1 MCKEL
6 ALIQV
11 PAEQQ
16 NGQSTTG
23 EYVNFR
29 KLLLSRCQ
37 NEFEKNKVDE
47 SAREI
52 KLKEIEEC
60 TDPEKKK
67 ELQFILEEEERK
79 IRVKSV
85 GNVRFIGE
93 LFKQGMLTTNIMM
106 QCLQMLLQSIEEESL
121 ECLCKLLTTIG
132 RDLEKNKKQ
141 DLKPTFVKMQEI
153 VDRKRGKISSR
164 VRYAI

>member
-11 PAEQQ
+11 PADQQ
-16 NGQSTTG
+16 NGQSSTV

-37 NEFEKNKVDE
+37 NEFEKNTVDE
-47 SAREI
+47 TAREV
-52 KLKEIEEC
+52 KLKEIEAC

-67 ELQFILEEEERK
+67 ELQFNLEEEERK

-93 LFKQGMLTTNIMM
+93 LFKQGMLTTKIMM
-106 QCLQMLLQSIEEESL
+106 QCLRMLLQSIEEESL

-132 RDLEKNKKQ
+132 RDLEINKNQ
-141 DLKPTFVKMQEI
+141 DLKPTFLKMQEI
-153 VDRKRGKISSR
+153 VDRKHGKISSR
-164 VRYAI
+164 VR